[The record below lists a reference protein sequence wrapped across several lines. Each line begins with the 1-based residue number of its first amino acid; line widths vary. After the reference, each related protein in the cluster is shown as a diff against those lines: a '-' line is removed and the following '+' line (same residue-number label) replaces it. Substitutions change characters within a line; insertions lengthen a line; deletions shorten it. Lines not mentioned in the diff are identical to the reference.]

1 MQDEAARWVM
11 DALTRYEAALLRYA
25 TTLVGESQAADV
37 VQDTFLELCRANR
50 ESVEGHLAAW
60 LFTVCKH
67 RAFDLSR
74 KARRLHS
81 LEEADVNEAP
91 DSGPVSKL
99 ERKEAMTRIGAAL
112 ESLPERE
119 RDLLDR
125 RRHRLLQLVRRAL
138 LERGTLPDPDSVRRR
153 GELLNYFDYDYAR
166 PHDAKPFAVTTE
178 VGPSPWAPE
187 RRLVRIGLRG
197 ATPARMP
204 PRNLVYLVDVSG
216 SMDQVDKLPRAR

>member
-119 RDLLDR
+119 REALVLKLDAGLSYR
-125 RRHRLLQLVRRAL
+125 EIAEVMGLTTSNVGFILH
-138 LERGTLPDPDSVRRR
+138 T
-153 GELLNYFDYDYAR
+153 
-166 PHDAKPFAVTTE
+166 AVTRMKRE
-178 VGPSPWAPE
+178 IAAES
-187 RRLVRIGLRG
+187 GL
-197 ATPARMP
+197 PARTLG
-204 PRNLVYLVDVSG
+204 RTS
-216 SMDQVDKLPRAR
+216 